1 MGSNKYAHSCSTPL
15 TVGNSRVEVHPAPLK
30 EAGSTTKALCRVSEP
45 ELRVVLLG
53 GNWSQRNL
61 VRTLILGGKS
71 FTTKPNSFI
80 KITGSVRNRKIS
92 VINTPDL
99 QFPTA
104 DSITEFIRGCAA
116 ASHPGPHVFLLVLQP
131 EDFTEEEKQSIHQ
144 ALYHFN
150 DESFSH
156 SLVMILNPKQEGS
169 ILKEERMK
177 NPQIRNLI
185 TECRYRYLFQMMVEP
200 QELLIQF
207 DQIMK
212 ENNGEHVRY
221 KEPEGTATPA
231 GEDEG

>member
-1 MGSNKYAHSCSTPL
+1 
-15 TVGNSRVEVHPAPLK
+15 
-30 EAGSTTKALCRVSEP
+30 
-45 ELRVVLLG
+45 
-53 GNWSQRNL
+53 
-61 VRTLILGGKS
+61 
-71 FTTKPNSFI
+71 
-80 KITGSVRNRKIS
+80 
-92 VINTPDL
+92 
-99 QFPTA
+99 
-104 DSITEFIRGCAA
+104 
-116 ASHPGPHVFLLVLQP
+116 PHVFLLVLQP
-131 EDFTEEEKQSIHQ
+131 EDFTEEEKHSIHQ

-169 ILKEERMK
+169 ILKEEQMK

-231 GEDEG
+231 GEDEVSAFRIVLFGENENKKTELVKQMIRNQEFVIRKPSSQCVAHCGQLRGKPVTMVTFPDLFSLTESQMAAELKSCWDLCHPGPNVLLLLVNPSDFDKDQRR